1 MKHLG
6 KLIKNHIET
15 NKLVKK
21 TVAEEVGVSPTYL
34 STLFNQESMDCLLFE
49 KICHAIGLHP
59 AAGFDEPM
67 PASKV
72 LSDIY
77 AKTVIGPATVTI
89 GETKALQDLL
99 AEKERMIQVLL
110 AASGIKIGTKSEHI
124 QQ

>member
-6 KLIKNHIET
+6 KLIKNHIED

-21 TVAEEVGVSPTYL
+21 TVAEQVGVSPTYL

-59 AAGFDEPM
+59 AAGFDKPM
-67 PASKV
+67 PASKI

-110 AASGIKIGTKSEHI
+110 AASGIKIGTESGQNK
-124 QQ
+124 

>member
-6 KLIKNHIET
+6 KLIKNHIEA

-21 TVAEEVGVSPTYL
+21 MVAEKAGVSPTYL

-49 KICHAIGLHP
+49 KICTVIGLAP
-59 AAGFDEPM
+59 AVAFDV
-67 PASKV
+67 PAPGSKV
-72 LSDIY
+72 LSDIK
-77 AKTVIGPATVTI
+77 AETIIGPATVTI

-110 AASGIKIGTKSEHI
+110 ATSGIKIGTETGQTI
-124 QQ
+124 